1 MSRGKR
7 EEHEPMTTGTLT
19 LTLIILICWNLFL
32 HRKLAL
38 ESLQRR
44 ELAVAFRQ
52 FMIERRQPYPPA
64 WLAPS
69 A

>member
-1 MSRGKR
+1 
-7 EEHEPMTTGTLT
+7 MTTGTLT
-19 LTLIILICWNLFL
+19 LILIILICWNLFL
-32 HRKLAL
+32 HRKLNL

-52 FMIERRQPYPPA
+52 FMIERRST
-64 WLAPS
+64 LAPIV

>member
-1 MSRGKR
+1 
-7 EEHEPMTTGTLT
+7 MTTGMLT
-19 LTLIILICWNLFL
+19 VLLIILGCWNLFL

-52 FMIERRQPYPPA
+52 FMIERRYPS
-64 WLAPS
+64 LAS
-69 A
+69 GV

>member
-1 MSRGKR
+1 
-7 EEHEPMTTGTLT
+7 MTTGTLT
-19 LTLIILICWNLFL
+19 MMLILLGCWNLFL

-38 ESLQRR
+38 ESLRRR

-52 FMIERRQPYPPA
+52 FVIERRHPA
-64 WLAPS
+64 RMVS